1 MPIYL
6 RTYYLKRLQT
16 QYDDENKAYDEASKK
31 SQSKTPA
38 RK

>member
-6 RTYYLKRLQT
+6 RTYYLKRLHK
-16 QYDDENKAYDEASKK
+16 QYGDENEAIEKANKK